1 MLAYTSYLDL
11 KKREVEDRIWVI
23 FGACGVILQIYGIYS
38 GATVPLIL
46 GISVGL
52 ASVIGLGIFF
62 LGLYGGADAK
72 ALIVLA
78 VVLPYFQ
85 PRVGLYAI
93 APVIIL
99 TNGIL
104 LSMFLPGGL
113 FLLNVTRLV
122 RSQPI
127 FEGFREPAYR
137 KILACLLGYK
147 SAGKPRGFQF
157 SMERNVVQEQ
167 SNPSLSNSLT
177 KKFDF
182 TFMQD
187 EFETKPGTWVTPGI
201 PLLVFFA
208 AGFIAL
214 LTYGDLV
221 IGLVQFLAG
230 ML

>member
-1 MLAYTSYLDL
+1 MLFRWCIA
-11 KKREVEDRIWVI
+11 
-23 FGACGVILQIYGIYS
+23 
-38 GATVPLIL
+38 
-46 GISVGL
+46 
-52 ASVIGLGIFF
+52 FF
-62 LGLYGGADAK
+62 LICDLSTSIFSPVSNNSIMYLRVTLPITRASMPFLAGRSIIVTTAPSSNFTFGLYGGADAK

-214 LTYGDLV
+214 LAYGDLV

>member
-1 MLAYTSYLDL
+1 MRKTRAKHWRKGSILWIVSISVALAGIMLAYTSYLDL

-127 FEGFREPAYR
+127 FEGFRDPAYR

-157 SMERNVVQEQ
+157 TIGSIAVNGG
-167 SNPSLSNSLT
+167 
-177 KKFDF
+177 F
-182 TFMQD
+182 
-187 EFETKPGTWVTPGI
+187 
-201 PLLVFFA
+201 LLVFV
-208 AGFIAL
+208 GVAL
-214 LTYGDLV
+214 SCLRV
-221 IGLVQFLAG
+221 ITRGEEEGEMETQTRKITA
-230 ML
+230 